1 MSVAYQNRRPRAA
14 VPRHY
19 LPSPEA
25 LAEWSDFLVIA
36 TPGGPE
42 TRHLV
47 NQSVLNALGPQG
59 FIINVSR
66 VSVVDTASLIRALQ
80 QGGIAGAALDVVDG
94 EPDIPPALK
103 QLSNVILTPHIAS
116 RSPEAIAAT
125 AQLVLANLQACFSG
139 QPVITPVP

>member
-1 MSVAYQNRRPRAA
+1 M
-14 VPRHY
+14 
-19 LPSPEA
+19 E
-25 LAEWSDFLVIA
+25 
-36 TPGGPE
+36 
-42 TRHLV
+42 
-47 NQSVLNALGPQG
+47 
-59 FIINVSR
+59 
-66 VSVVDTASLIRALQ
+66 
-80 QGGIAGAALDVVDG
+80 G